1 MQKYALKRYKIKQM
15 FIFTLTKI
23 AICYKILISVIFER
37 IVVTMGLTLTEKIL
51 KAHLVDGEFV
61 KGQEI
66 GIRIDQTLTQDATGT
81 MAYLEYEAMG
91 VPRVRTEKSVAYID
105 HNTLQSGFENA
116 DDHRFIGSVCKKHGI
131 YFSRPGNGICH
142 QVHLERFGIPGKT
155 LIGSDSH
162 TPTGGGIG
170 MIAIG
175 AGGLDV
181 AVAMGGGAYYITYPK
196 MVKVNLTG
204 KLSPWV
210 SAKDVILEVLRRM
223 SVKGGV
229 GKVIEYC
236 GEGVKTL
243 TVPERATITN
253 MGAELG
259 ATTSIFPSD
268 ETTLAFLKA
277 QDRADVWSELKA
289 DDDAVYD
296 EQIDIDLSQLVPLA
310 ACPHS
315 PDNVKS
321 VNEIGKLKIDQV
333 CIGSC
338 TNSSYVDMMK
348 VAHILKGK
356 TVDPSVSL
364 AIAPGSKQVLNM
376 IAENGALADM
386 IAAGARILESACGP
400 CIGMGQSPN
409 SKGVSLRT
417 FNRNFEGRSGTK
429 DGQIY
434 LVSPEM
440 AAVSALTGYL
450 TDPRTLGDMPEF
462 KLPEHFKIND
472 NMVVPPADEADMDS
486 VEVLRGPNIKPFP
499 QTSPLDDSI
508 DCQVSLKVGDNIT
521 TDHIMPAGAK
531 ILPLRSNIPAISQHC
546 FTVCDEDFPRRAKN
560 MGKSIIVGGSNY
572 GQGSSREHAAL
583 APLYLG
589 IKAVLV
595 KSFARIHRAN
605 LINAG
610 ILPLTFVNEADY
622 DKINQGDEIVL
633 ADVRA
638 DVEADMSK
646 LTVVNKTTGVEI
658 PVLCELTGR
667 TKDII
672 LAGGL
677 LDYTREQLS
686 K

>member
-1 MQKYALKRYKIKQM
+1 M

-196 MVKVNLTG
+196 IVKVNLTG

-296 EQIDIDLSQLVPLA
+296 EQIDIDLSQIVPLA

-646 LTVVNKTTGVEI
+646 LIVVNKTTGVEI

>member
-1 MQKYALKRYKIKQM
+1 M

-196 MVKVNLTG
+196 IVKVNLTG

-296 EQIDIDLSQLVPLA
+296 EQIDSDLSQLVPLA

-646 LTVVNKTTGVEI
+646 LIVVNKTTGVEI